1 MASLS
6 VTELKEERRAAFEEL
21 GSTLEAISVKNL
33 MEFRGRLEVPRPVQS
48 VAVASVCMV
57 ARVDDT
63 VEVGSDGLPPRTWEA
78 VQANTAKPGHFVNSL
93 RQFPYAVDSGR
104 MPDANI
110 YAARQCLE
118 DVSPEHLA
126 NEPMALRL
134 YEWILA
140 AWRYTE
146 VVQMLRLQ
154 SSVSGAQT
162 AMPQVPEQPQ
172 GFLAAAEAAGNSV
185 FQAAK
190 ATEAAFFSSNTA
202 DTPPSSPEPAR
213 TEAAP
218 LDAADTPGKPMRSSM
233 GSSVGGNSV
242 FGGPSP
248 GGESTRSSRP
258 SGGRGGAQAPGGG
271 RGVGTRAP
279 APRVPRRSAG
289 QESNASTFKVSPSN
303 SPSSAY
309 SPPSQR
315 ASPSQPST
323 RPQRQNL
330 NTSAGYPR
338 GAGGPP
344 RSNVGIEDLQQKLEQ
359 MRREA
364 REMKAMEGQL
374 KWTMKRDEDKQKS
387 QDSRQDKLAV
397 MKWRQEQAKGLQ
409 EYAGDRANNFKLT
422 NLRDQRDFQ
431 EFKRSAKKSDQ
442 EEDLQ
447 QMKDQYVESK
457 DVSEFATEMKRI
469 VPIEDRK
476 VLIDQNLDR
485 CALMSMYALEESQ
498 REKQQQTYDRNEFE
512 EVELGHQMLQA
523 SKERDSALQSLEF
536 FRLQSRQTTE
546 NSQIWNIPSR
556 PPIVPDNRPI

>member
-1 MASLS
+1 
-6 VTELKEERRAAFEEL
+6 
-21 GSTLEAISVKNL
+21 
-33 MEFRGRLEVPRPVQS
+33 
-48 VAVASVCMV
+48 
-57 ARVDDT
+57 
-63 VEVGSDGLPPRTWEA
+63 
-78 VQANTAKPGHFVNSL
+78 
-93 RQFPYAVDSGR
+93 
-104 MPDANI
+104 
-110 YAARQCLE
+110 
-118 DVSPEHLA
+118 
-126 NEPMALRL
+126 
-134 YEWILA
+134 
-140 AWRYTE
+140 
-146 VVQMLRLQ
+146 
-154 SSVSGAQT
+154 
-162 AMPQVPEQPQ
+162 
-172 GFLAAAEAAGNSV
+172 
-185 FQAAK
+185 
-190 ATEAAFFSSNTA
+190 
-202 DTPPSSPEPAR
+202 
-213 TEAAP
+213 
-218 LDAADTPGKPMRSSM
+218 
-233 GSSVGGNSV
+233 
-242 FGGPSP
+242 
-248 GGESTRSSRP
+248 
-258 SGGRGGAQAPGGG
+258 
-271 RGVGTRAP
+271 VGTRAP

-374 KWTMKRDEDKQKS
+374 KWSMKRDEDKQKI
-387 QDSRQDKLAV
+387 QDSRQDKLGL

-409 EYAGDRANNFKLT
+409 EYAGDRATNFKLT
-422 NLRDQRDFQ
+422 SLKDQRDFQ
-431 EFKRSAKKSDQ
+431 EFKRGAKKSDQ

-457 DVSEFATEMKRI
+457 DVSEFAAEMKRI

-498 REKQQQTYDRNEFE
+498 REKQQQTFDRNEFE
-512 EVELGHQMLQA
+512 EVELGHQMLEA

-536 FRLQSRQTTE
+536 FRLQSRLTTE

-556 PPIVPDNRPI
+556 PPIVPDNRPV